1 MKTATFLLSAL
12 VVVGYA
18 ASAAAADVNAGKK
31 VFYKCAICHTAVKGR
46 NSIGPSLFDVVG
58 RKAASLPGYNFSDA
72 LKASNKIWDEKT
84 LDAWLTNPQKD
95 VPGTKMTFPG
105 LPNAED
111 RANVIAY
118 LATLK

>member
-1 MKTATFLLSAL
+1 MKAAVIFVSLLAGASFAS
-12 VVVGYA
+12 A
-18 ASAAAADVNAGKK
+18 ASAADANAGKK

-58 RKAASLPGYNFSDA
+58 RHSASLPGYTYSDA
-72 LKASNKIWDEKT
+72 LKAANKTWDEKT
-84 LDAWLTNPQKD
+84 LDAWLTSPQKY
-95 VPGTKMTFPG
+95 VPGTKMSFSG
-105 LPNAED
+105 LSNPDD